1 MLKRSGVIL
10 LLSFSFLN
18 VQSQDW
24 ELGKN
29 SIKLDIL
36 QFVFSSNI
44 ELDYERYFN
53 SGSSI
58 LLSGGYTFQGLSPEL
73 NDYERWGFTG
83 ELQFRKFMMP
93 YQPNKHF
100 RVYLGPF
107 IRYKFLE
114 YTREEVK
121 EEWIQDSNGNGSW
134 VNITYNSID
143 QFSSYYTGFVIGYST
158 YLGGAV
164 ELDLFVGAGV
174 KINGRVIY
182 PDEYGF
188 LQTKKFGTAVNPGY
202 AGILPRFGM
211 KLGGLF

>member
-1 MLKRSGVIL
+1 MLKRSVVISL
-10 LLSFSFLN
+10 LFFSLSGIYA
-18 VQSQDW
+18 QEW

-36 QFVFSSNI
+36 QLAFVGNI

-58 LLSGGYTFQGLSPEL
+58 LVSGGYTFNGLSSEL
-73 NDYERWGFTG
+73 NDYERWGCTG
-83 ELQFRKFMMP
+83 EFQFRKFMMP
-93 YQPNKHF
+93 YQPSKHF
-100 RVYLGPF
+100 RIYLGPF
-107 IRYKFLE
+107 IRYKFIE
-114 YTREEVK
+114 YTREETLRRD
-121 EEWIQDSNGNGSW
+121 IQDSNGNWST
-134 VNITYNSID
+134 VDITYSSID
-143 QFSSYYTGFVIGYST
+143 QFSSYYTGFIFGYST

-174 KINGRVIY
+174 KINGRIIY

-202 AGILPRFGM
+202 TGILPRFGM